1 MKKFLKWIGGGFLI
15 LIVLSALFGSGNSE
29 KTSSSPTPPP
39 IQKTEVKQESSEN
52 KPIAVGV
59 VGGDDLDMLK
69 DNRVNVFKSPER
81 NNGLAGKIPNRSKV
95 EVYEVKD
102 LDGYKVYRIKYGK
115 VEGWVGENV
124 IKIKE

>member
-1 MKKFLKWIGGGFLI
+1 MDEMQEIMEDFLVEAFEMIEQLDQD
-15 LIVLSALFGSGNSE
+15 LVEL
-29 KTSSSPTPPP
+29 
-39 IQKTEVKQESSEN
+39 ESN
-52 KPIAVGV
+52 P
-59 VGGDDLDMLK
+59 DDLDLLK

-81 NNGLAGKIPNRSKV
+81 NDGLVGKIPNRSKV